1 MDHDFPVHMA
11 KASFSRKMDF
21 ASDAVELKGFRH
33 FLGKLPDG
41 VESGAVHG
49 NDDFRL

>member
-1 MDHDFPVHMA
+1 MAHDFPGHMA
-11 KASFSRKMDF
+11 QASFPRKMDF

-41 VESGAVHG
+41 LECGAVHG
-49 NDDFRL
+49 NDDFRV